1 MPSPATSIARER
13 LEAVEVVG
21 RHYDNAIGT
30 SDAAS
35 EGVIRSDLLQSRP
48 AFRRGEILELV
59 PGVIVTQHSGDG
71 KANQYFL
78 RGFNLDDGTDFATT
92 VNGLPVNMPTHGHG
106 QGYSE
111 LNFLI
116 PELASR
122 IEYRKGPYFA
132 KNGDFASGGSAD
144 IVYRN
149 TIDAPF
155 AAITLGQRGYRRGV
169 AAGSTEIGSGIRV
182 LGAIES
188 QRNDGPWAVPEDLHR
203 TNAVLTLSGG
213 NAMKGWSTS
222 VMSYGARWTSTDQIP
237 QRLVG
242 TIHPSS
248 GRRFG
253 RFDSLDPTDGGETRR
268 RSLSGEWHR
277 RGGAGMTNVAA
288 YAIDYQTELFSNFT
302 YALERPADGDQFSQ
316 QDRRSVYGLS
326 ASHAFDH
333 DIGRADNV

>member
-1 MPSPATSIARER
+1 MALSQHSRRTMSRATLLATALACVVMPARGQQEDNAMPSPATSIARER
-13 LEAVEVVG
+13 LDAVEVVG
-21 RHYDNAIGT
+21 RHYDNAVGT

-48 AFRRGEILELV
+48 AFRPGEILEFV

-78 RGFNLDDGTDFATT
+78 RGFNLDHGTDFATT

-106 QGYSE
+106 QGYSD

-116 PELASR
+116 PELVSR

-188 QRNDGPWAVPEDLHR
+188 QRNDGPWTVPEDLHR

-213 NAMKGWSTS
+213 NAMQGWTTSLMSYDAGGHRPIRLPSAWSTPS
-222 VMSYGARWTSTDQIP
+222 TSRAAGASDASIRSTRPTGARPGAEACPVNGIAAT
-237 QRLVG
+237 V
-242 TIHPSS
+242 
-248 GRRFG
+248 
-253 RFDSLDPTDGGETRR
+253 PT
-268 RSLSGEWHR
+268 
-277 RGGAGMTNVAA
+277 
-288 YAIDYQTELFSNFT
+288 
-302 YALERPADGDQFSQ
+302 
-316 QDRRSVYGLS
+316 
-326 ASHAFDH
+326 
-333 DIGRADNV
+333 